1 VQPLDDSQP
10 FLHPAKRKIERNNN
24 HPGAK
29 TTTNNCVNTTN
40 KRQNKL
46 PGSKIIASKTLAIYP
61 GYRARQNQNRYS
73 ITSTCDTI
81 PGIEFASKRENMRAS
96 YIFCWR

>member
-1 VQPLDDSQP
+1 M
-10 FLHPAKRKIERNNN
+10 
-24 HPGAK
+24 
-29 TTTNNCVNTTN
+29 TTTHCINTTN

-46 PGSKIIASKTLAIYP
+46 YGSKIFASKTLAIYP
-61 GYRARQNQNRYS
+61 GYRARQNLYRYS

-81 PGIEFASKRENMRAS
+81 PGIEFADKRDDMRAS